1 MTNLVKSNTILMK
14 TVGEI
19 IRDHREQC
27 GLLLREVALLLEI
40 DTSLLSKIET
50 GDKSP
55 TKEQVCQLA
64 QIFETDEKEML
75 VAYFSDRLVYEV
87 RDEDFA
93 SEALKVAEQ
102 KIEYL
107 KRANG
112 IF

>member
-1 MTNLVKSNTILMK
+1 MK
-14 TVGEI
+14 TIGEI
-19 IRDHREQC
+19 IREHRERK
-27 GLLLREVALLLEI
+27 GMLLREVALLLKI

-50 GDKSP
+50 GDKRP

-64 QIFETDEKEML
+64 QILETDEKEML

-87 RDEDFA
+87 RDEVFA
-93 SEALKVAEQ
+93 GEALKVAEQ